1 MRATSPVARDLLET
15 VQKGKGEIDP
25 PMIKINSIRIPH
37 SSNDSLA
44 LKRCTESLSNL
55 QSYGGKTSPD
65 SPMTM
70 KVLPQKQLID
80 IKPNVEDEDVSSV
93 TSQNHLPVHKSNNIG
108 SPGRIRINSMKSTM
122 TICSGITRNK
132 DKDKVSK
139 FKHGSTTSCKSTG
152 GRILTKDLLESIE
165 KTEIITTVA
174 RNSLGSGGSKRNEA
188 PLKPVTPIIGLK
200 ESICSRRSIT
210 NSDMPKKD
218 AASLVKID
226 DTTTW
231 KGANP

>member
-1 MRATSPVARDLLET
+1 VHAASPVTRDLLET
-15 VQKGKGEIDP
+15 VLKSGGEIDP

-44 LKRCTESLSNL
+44 LKRCTESPSDL
-55 QSYGGKTSPD
+55 QPYSGKTSPD

-70 KVLPQKQLID
+70 KLLPHKQLID
-80 IKPNVEDEDVSSV
+80 IKPTVEYENVSGV
-93 TSQNHLPVHKSNNIG
+93 TSQNQLPVHKSNDIG
-108 SPGRIRINSMKSTM
+108 SPRRVRINSMTSTM
-122 TICSGITRNK
+122 TICSGISRNK
-132 DKDKVSK
+132 EKAKVSK
-139 FKHGSTTSCKSTG
+139 FKHGSTNSCKSTG
-152 GRILTKDLLESIE
+152 GRILTKDLLECIE

-188 PLKPVTPIIGLK
+188 PLKPVTHFIGLK

-210 NSDMPKKD
+210 NSDMSKRD

-226 DTTTW
+226 DTTT
-231 KGANP
+231 